1 MHDPARPP
9 RRCAVLGSPIAHSL
23 SPRLHLAAYRF
34 LDLDWEYG
42 RHDVTETELPA
53 FLAGL
58 DRSWR
63 GLSLTM
69 PLKEVALECVDD
81 ATPMARIVS
90 AVNTILFDD
99 DGRRIGDNTDV
110 PGMVAALEERWFGRP
125 SHGVVL
131 GGGATARSAVAVLS
145 AFTDHIEVYIR
156 TPARAERLRRV
167 AADLRVSCEIRPWDD
182 RVAALTA
189 PLVVST
195 TPPGAT
201 DDLADRVPESPG
213 VLLDVTYVPWPTRIA
228 AAWEAAG
235 GGVVRGL
242 DVLIHQAVL
251 QVVAMTGRDV
261 PDGVLRAAGESALAE
276 RGSRR

>member
-1 MHDPARPP
+1 MHDPAQRP

-23 SPRLHLAAYRF
+23 SPRLHLAAYQF

-53 FLAGL
+53 FLDGL
-58 DRSWR
+58 DKSWR

-81 ATPMARIVS
+81 ATPMAKIVS

-99 DGRRIGDNTDV
+99 DRRRIGDNTDV
-110 PGMVAALEERWFGRP
+110 PGMVAAVEERWFGQP
-125 SHGVVL
+125 SHGVIL
-131 GGGATARSAVAVLS
+131 GGGATARSAVAVL
-145 AFTDHIEVYIR
+145 AALTDHIEVYIR
-156 TPARAERLRRV
+156 TPGRAERLRRV

-189 PLVVST
+189 PLVLST

-201 DDLADRVPESPG
+201 DDLAERVPESPAL
-213 VLLDVTYVPWPTRIA
+213 LLDVTYVPWPTPLA

-261 PDGVLRAAGESALAE
+261 PVGVLRAAGESALAE
-276 RGSRR
+276 RGFRK

>member
-58 DRSWR
+58 DKSWR

-145 AFTDHIEVYIR
+145 ALTDHIEVYIR

-201 DDLADRVPESPG
+201 DDLADRVPESPASVARCDLCSVADAPRG
-213 VLLDVTYVPWPTRIA
+213 RLGGCWWKCCPW
-228 AAWEAAG
+228 
-235 GGVVRGL
+235 
-242 DVLIHQAVL
+242 
-251 QVVAMTGRDV
+251 
-261 PDGVLRAAGESALAE
+261 
-276 RGSRR
+276 SRRPDHTRRSCKSSR